1 MENEWKIYTKTGDK
15 GETSLIGG
23 TRVPKYHERIEAY
36 GTLDELNSFIGYL
49 RDQLTDIHLRDIL
62 LRIQENLFT
71 AESELATDPEKELK
85 RTLPHLTELDVLE
98 LENEIDAMNLHLP
111 DLSSFILPGGHP
123 LVSLC
128 HVCRTVCR
136 RGERFIIK
144 LASDMTV
151 DEILV
156 KYINRLS
163 DYLFV
168 LARELAFMNNI
179 PDLPWKPDVLKEQKP
194 VN

>member
-1 MENEWKIYTKTGDK
+1 MANDWKIYTKTGDK

-23 TRVPKYHERIEAY
+23 TRVPKYNERIEAY

-49 RDQLTDIHLRDIL
+49 RDQLADDHQREVL

-71 AESELATDPEKELK
+71 AESELATDPQKEII
-85 RTLPHLTELDVLE
+85 RQLPHLSDNDVLE
-98 LENEIDAMNLHLP
+98 LESEMDIMNLHLP

-128 HVCRTVCR
+128 HMCRTVCR
-136 RGERFIIK
+136 RGERIIIK
-144 LASDMTV
+144 LASETSV

-168 LARELAFMNNI
+168 LARELAFKNNI
-179 PDLPWKPDVLKEQKP
+179 PDLPWKPDVSEEKK
-194 VN
+194 

>member
-1 MENEWKIYTKTGDK
+1 MEKAWKIYTKTGDK

-36 GTLDELNSFIGYL
+36 GTLDELNSLIGYL
-49 RDQLTDIHLRDIL
+49 RDQVNDVHLRDVL

-71 AESELATDPEKELK
+71 VESELATDPEKELSRK
-85 RTLPHLTELDVLE
+85 LPHLSENDVLE

-111 DLSSFILPGGHP
+111 ELSSFILPGGHP

-136 RGERFIIK
+136 RGERIIIK
-144 LASDMTV
+144 LASEMAV
-151 DEILV
+151 NEVLI

-168 LARELAFMNNI
+168 LARELAFINNI
-179 PDLPWKPDVLKEQKP
+179 PDLPWKPDVFDK
-194 VN
+194 

>member
-1 MENEWKIYTKTGDK
+1 MENDWKIYTKTGDK

-49 RDQLTDIHLRDIL
+49 RDQLTGVHLREVL

-85 RTLPHLTELDVLE
+85 RSLPHLSEEDVFE
-98 LENEIDAMNLHLP
+98 LEHEIDSMNLHLP
-111 DLSSFILPGGHP
+111 VLSSFILPGGHP
-123 LVSLC
+123 QVSLC

-136 RGERFIIK
+136 RGERIIIK
-144 LASDMTV
+144 LASDMAV
-151 DEILV
+151 DEILI

-168 LARELAFMNNI
+168 LARELAFINNI
-179 PDLPWKPDVLKEQKP
+179 PDLPWKPDVLERKK
-194 VN
+194 

>member
-1 MENEWKIYTKTGDK
+1 MTNEWKIYTKTGDK

-23 TRVPKYHERIEAY
+23 TRVPKYHDRIEAY

-49 RDQLTDIHLRDIL
+49 RDQLTDTHLREVL
-62 LRIQENLFT
+62 FSVQENLFT
-71 AESELATDPEKELK
+71 AESLLATDSEKEI
-85 RTLPHLTELDVLE
+85 TQSLPQLSEAHVLA
-98 LENEIDAMNLHLP
+98 LEQEIDTMNLHLP
-111 DLSSFILPGGHP
+111 VLSSFILPGGHP

-136 RGERFIIK
+136 RGERIIIK
-144 LASDMTV
+144 LASETTV
-151 DEILV
+151 DEILI

-168 LARELAFMNNI
+168 LARELAFVNNI
-179 PDLPWKPDVLKEQKP
+179 SDLPWKPNKE
-194 VN
+194 

>member
-1 MENEWKIYTKTGDK
+1 MQNDWKIYTKTGDK

-49 RDQLTDIHLRDIL
+49 RDQVEDKHIKEIL
-62 LRIQENLFT
+62 LKVQENLFT
-71 AESELATDPEKELK
+71 AESLLATDPEKEIS
-85 RTLPHLTELDVLE
+85 RILPQLNERDVEGLE
-98 LENEIDAMNLHLP
+98 LEIDAMNQHLP
-111 DLSSFILPGGHP
+111 ALSSFVLPGGHP

-128 HVCRTVCR
+128 HICRTVCR
-136 RGERFIIK
+136 RGERIIIL
-144 LASDMTV
+144 LAADTKV
-151 DEILV
+151 DEILI

-168 LARELAFMNNI
+168 LARELAFTNNVA
-179 PDLPWKPDVLKEQKP
+179 DLPWKPDVSNP
-194 VN
+194 

>member
-1 MENEWKIYTKTGDK
+1 VDKQWKIYTKTGDK

-49 RDQLTDIHLRDIL
+49 SDQLSDAHLREVL
-62 LRIQENLFT
+62 LKVQENLFT
-71 AESELATDPEKELK
+71 AESLLATDPDAEIK
-85 RTLPHLTELDVLE
+85 RSLPHLSENDVLT
-98 LENEIDAMNLHLP
+98 LEQEIDAMNEHLP
-111 DLSSFILPGGHP
+111 ALSSFVLPGGHP
-123 LVSLC
+123 LVALC

-136 RGERFIIK
+136 RGERIIIK
-144 LASDMTV
+144 VASDMAV
-151 DEILV
+151 DEILI

-168 LARELAFMNNI
+168 LARELAFVNNVA
-179 PDLPWKPDVLKEQKP
+179 DLPWKPNAK
-194 VN
+194 

>member
-1 MENEWKIYTKTGDK
+1 MENDWKIYTKTGDK

-36 GTLDELNSFIGYL
+36 GTLDELNSFIGNL
-49 RDQLTDIHLRDIL
+49 RDQLTDVHLREFL

-71 AESELATDPEKELK
+71 AESELATDPQKEIT
-85 RTLPHLTELDVLE
+85 RSLPFLSEDDVLE
-98 LENEIDAMNLHLP
+98 IEKEIDRMNLHLP
-111 DLSSFILPGGHP
+111 DLNSFILPGGHP

-136 RGERFIIK
+136 RGERIIIK
-144 LASDMTV
+144 VASEMEV
-151 DEILV
+151 DEILI

-168 LARELAFMNNI
+168 LAREVAFINKI
-179 PDLPWKPDVLKEQKP
+179 PDLPWKPDVFNK
-194 VN
+194 

>member
-1 MENEWKIYTKTGDK
+1 MEKEWKIYTKTGDK

-36 GTLDELNSFIGYL
+36 GTLDELNSFIGFL
-49 RDQLTDIHLRDIL
+49 RDQITDLRQREVL
-62 LRIQENLFT
+62 LKVQENLFT
-71 AESELATDPEKELK
+71 AESLLATDPDAQIT
-85 RTLPHLTELDVLE
+85 RSLPQLSENDVLT
-98 LENEIDAMNLHLP
+98 LEQEIDAMNEHLP
-111 DLSSFILPGGHP
+111 PLSSFILPGGHP

-136 RGERFIIK
+136 RGERIIIK
-144 LASDMTV
+144 LASDMDV
-151 DEILV
+151 DETLI

-168 LARELAFMNNI
+168 LARELAFANNVA
-179 PDLPWKPDVLKEQKP
+179 DLPWKPDVSDK
-194 VN
+194 

>member
-1 MENEWKIYTKTGDK
+1 MEKEWKIYTKTGDK

-49 RDQLTDIHLRDIL
+49 RDQLADTHLREVL
-62 LRIQENLFT
+62 LKVQENLFT
-71 AESELATDPEKELK
+71 AESLLATDPDVEIK
-85 RTLPHLTELDVLE
+85 RSLPHLSENDVLT
-98 LENEIDAMNLHLP
+98 LEHEIDAMNEHLP
-111 DLSSFILPGGHP
+111 ALSSFVLPGGHP

-136 RGERFIIK
+136 CGERIIIK
-144 LASDMTV
+144 VASDLAV
-151 DEILV
+151 DETLI

-168 LARELAFMNNI
+168 LARELAFVNNVA
-179 PDLPWKPDVLKEQKP
+179 DLPWKPDVFDK
-194 VN
+194 